1 MEDYMMEP
9 VEEKRYDELSNHKA
23 SVHSKYITQ

>member
-1 MEDYMMEP
+1 MEDYMMEV
-9 VEEKRYDELSNHKA
+9 VEEKYDDFSNKA